1 MKWVFIQ
8 NVTLIVD
15 VGKKKTV
22 PEKVKYKRAFL
33 ATPEQYFT
41 PFKP

>member
-15 VGKKKTV
+15 VGKKTV

-33 ATPEQYFT
+33 ATLEQYFT